1 MQYMNGSQR
10 GNGKISPGSCKVKIL
25 LSLKRL
31 KFSYYNCTVSQ
42 AVKANWQYKQANI
55 ETKGPVL
62 LSQGL
67 GNHAP

>member
-1 MQYMNGSQR
+1 MNGNQR
-10 GNGKISPGSCKVKIL
+10 GNAKIL

-67 GNHAP
+67 GNHCSISRLLQLRPRR